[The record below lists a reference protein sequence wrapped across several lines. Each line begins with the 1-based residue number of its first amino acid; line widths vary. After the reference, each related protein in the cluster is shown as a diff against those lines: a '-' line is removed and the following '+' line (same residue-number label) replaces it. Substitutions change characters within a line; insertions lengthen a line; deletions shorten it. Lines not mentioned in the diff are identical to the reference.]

1 MSQSPFQPIGPA
13 HYAPM
18 QKDLELNNRPGLRV
32 GVFFATREGH
42 TKHVGEHIAAS
53 LRAHGF
59 DVDVLDVRR
68 PLPFS
73 LDNYAGAILAAS
85 VHSGNHEPE
94 MVKFV
99 KRHRSELERIATAF
113 LSVTL
118 SEAGAE
124 RIEASP
130 SEHAQFVRDVN
141 QMLDRFFQQTKWH
154 PTRDK
159 PVAGALLYTR
169 YNFLLRLIMKSI
181 ARKAGSGTDTSR
193 DYDFTDWARLDHFIA
208 DFEESIRSMAA
219 SKTQTG
225 SAKGPIPRSSVA
237 ANAD

>member
-1 MSQSPFQPIGPA
+1 MSPSPFQPVGPA
-13 HYAPM
+13 HYSPLR
-18 QKDLELNNRPGLRV
+18 DELESTNQPALRV

-42 TKHVGEHIAAS
+42 AKRVAEHIAS
-53 LRAHGF
+53 GLRARGF
-59 DVDVLDVRR
+59 DVDILDVRR

-73 LDNYAGAILAAS
+73 LANYAGAILAAS

-94 MVKFV
+94 MVEFV
-99 KRHRSELERIATAF
+99 KSHRSELQRIATAF

-130 SEHAQFVRDVN
+130 SEHAQFVQDVN

-154 PTRDK
+154 PTRVK

-169 YNFLLRLIMKSI
+169 YNFLLRLVMKRI
-181 ARKAGSGTDTSR
+181 ARKAGAATDTSR
-193 DYDFTDWARLDHFIA
+193 DYDYTDWAGLDDFIA
-208 DFEESIRSMAA
+208 EFEQAIRSAAA
-219 SKTQTG
+219 SKTHAS
-225 SAKGPIPRSSVA
+225 SAKETIPESGLA
-237 ANAD
+237 ANAT